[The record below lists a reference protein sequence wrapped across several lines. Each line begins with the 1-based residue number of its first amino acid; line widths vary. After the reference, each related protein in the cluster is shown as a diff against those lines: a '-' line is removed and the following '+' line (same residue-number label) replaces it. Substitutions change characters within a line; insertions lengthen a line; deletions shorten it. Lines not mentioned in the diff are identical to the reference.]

1 MKFFLICGE
10 ASGDLHGANLIKAI
24 KQLRPEAQ
32 FTGIGG
38 DQMRAEGMQ
47 LIKHYNTFAVMGLVD
62 VLKKLP
68 LIWRTLRET
77 KKNIEREKPDGI
89 ILIDFSGFNL
99 KIAQWA
105 RQMGICVHYYIAP
118 QVWASRSQRVEKIK
132 AYVDHVYAILPF
144 ETEFYRRYGME
155 VTYVGHP
162 LLDALTA
169 KEISPKEVF
178 LTTHQLDQTPIIALL
193 PGSRKQEIKA
203 ILPIMLETAQL
214 FPEYQWVIAQ
224 APGVEDS
231 FYDSFI
237 RQIPQIKRCKNDT
250 YALLNYTHLA
260 LVTSGTA
267 TLETALMQVPQ
278 IVCYKTQWLTY
289 QIAKRVVRLSYIS
302 LVNII
307 SNRLVV
313 PECIQEG
320 LTVSA
325 LTQHVQHLI
334 KGPARTAQLDAYG
347 SLYAQLGGPG
357 ASRKAAAAILKNNDL

>member
-1 MKFFLICGE
+1 MKFYLISGE

-38 DQMRAEGMQ
+38 DQMQGQGMR
-47 LIKHYNTFAVMGLVD
+47 LLRHYNTFAVMGLVD

-68 LIWRTLRET
+68 LIWRTLQET
-77 KKNIEREKPDGI
+77 KKNIAQEKPDGI

-105 RQMGICVHYYIAP
+105 HQLGICVHYYIAP
-118 QVWASRSQRVEKIK
+118 QVWASRSKRVSKIK

-144 ETEFYRRYGME
+144 ETDFYRRYGLE

-162 LLDALTA
+162 LLDALTE
-169 KEISPKEVF
+169 KEITPKAAF
-178 LTTHQLDQTPIIALL
+178 LDCNQLDQSPIIALL
-193 PGSRKQEIKA
+193 PGSRKQEISA
-203 ILPIMLETAQL
+203 ILPVMLATAQQ

-224 APGVEDS
+224 APGVEDDFYNS
-231 FYDSFI
+231 FVGS
-237 RQIPQIKRCKNDT
+237 IPQVHRCKNDT
-250 YALLNYTHLA
+250 YSLLNYSHLA
-260 LVTSGTA
+260 WVTSGTA
-267 TLETALMQVPQ
+267 TLGPALIQVPQ

-289 QIAKRVVRLSYIS
+289 QIAKRVVNLSYIS

-307 SNRLVV
+307 ANRLVV
-313 PECIQEG
+313 PECIQDE
-320 LTVSA
+320 LTVPVLTQQVSA
-325 LTQHVQHLI
+325 LLE
-334 KGPARTAQLDAYG
+334 GPARAAQLAAYG
-347 SLYAQLGGPG
+347 TLYAQLGGPG